1 MRRRGIPSPSYLL
14 NLYILKMEKH
24 FWLRPELNIS
34 RPKTYLY
41 AAVWI
46 AAGIVGVAA
55 VMYARLISAVQFH
68 FFEYFHQ
75 YPLIAS
81 CLCPLLFV
89 LATASV
95 RKFAPDAKGSG
106 IPQVLAAI
114 EKSKNPTN
122 SEMVWKS
129 SLVSLRTS
137 AIKVIS
143 SVLGIMG
150 GASIG
155 REGPTVQIAASGFA
169 WIGHRIRK
177 FAPEIDLQSFLIA
190 GGAAGVAAAFNT
202 PIAGIA
208 FALEEIADGMF
219 GPFRQ
224 LVMLAVIIAGVIA
237 QGLSGNYLYFGHPT
251 IVGESIF
258 FLLLEALF
266 IGIIAGIAGGLFAK
280 LLAYPKITRLPEHW
294 IARSLIC
301 GIICSAAGYFTHGA
315 TSGSG
320 YEITKATLESTN
332 LDSADLLFPVYKF
345 ATTAFSYLSGMAGG
359 IFSPCL
365 SIGAGI
371 GLTIAKVVGLANF
384 KTCALMGMVAF
395 FSGAI
400 GAPLTS
406 VIIVTEMS
414 DQHILAIPFMIA
426 AYLAFSFGKRIMP
439 VPLYH
444 CLAKRHLDV

>member
-1 MRRRGIPSPSYLL
+1 
-14 NLYILKMEKH
+14 MEKP
-24 FWLRPELNIS
+24 FWQRPEVDIS

-41 AAVWI
+41 VAVWLS
-46 AAGIVGVAA
+46 AGVVGAAA
-55 VMYARLISAVQFH
+55 VMYARLISSLQFH
-68 FFEYFHQ
+68 FFNYFHRSPIIVSCVA
-75 YPLIAS
+75 PLFFI
-81 CLCPLLFV
+81 
-89 LATASV
+89 LATALV

-114 EKSKNPTN
+114 DKAKNQSTGD
-122 SEMVWKS
+122 S
-129 SLVSLRTS
+129 SAWLSHLVSLRTA

-143 SVLGIMG
+143 SSIGILG

-169 WIGHRIRK
+169 WIGRRIRR

-202 PIAGIA
+202 PLAGIA

-224 LVMLAVIIAGVIA
+224 IVMLAVIIAGVIA
-237 QGLSGNYLYFGHPT
+237 QGLSGNYLYFGHF
-251 IVGESIF
+251 SILKVPLIS
-258 FLLLEALF
+258 LLPEALL
-266 IGIIAGIAGGLFAK
+266 IGVIGGILGGFFAK
-280 LLAYPKITRLPEHW
+280 LLAYPSLTRLPQHW
-294 IARSLIC
+294 ILRAFVCGVIC
-301 GIICSAAGYFTHGA
+301 AGVGYLTQGA

-320 YEITKATLESTN
+320 YEITKSVLENDTMGNASIM
-332 LDSADLLFPVYKF
+332 LPIYKLI
-345 ATTAFSYLSGMAGG
+345 TTTFSYLSGMAGG
-359 IFSPCL
+359 VLSPCL

-371 GLTIAKVVGLANF
+371 GISVAKLAHFANF

-400 GAPLTS
+400 RAPLTG
-406 VIIVTEMS
+406 VIIVMEMT
-414 DQHILAIPFMIA
+414 DEHILVLPFMIA
-426 AYLAFSFGKRIMP
+426 AYLAFSLGKRIMP

-444 CLAKRHLDV
+444 FLAEKYLYSFDSQKK